1 MFLFAW
7 RRSGNEN
14 DSQSDNAVENGRDYS
29 NFRVF
34 YRSVFSTILVPGTG
48 FFRLEGI
55 LGVRWAEKKNLT
67 TSYPHCLQIKAHG
80 PSILNRS
87 SMP

>member
-55 LGVRWAEKKNLT
+55 LGV
-67 TSYPHCLQIKAHG
+67 
-80 PSILNRS
+80 
-87 SMP
+87 

>member
-14 DSQSDNAVENGRDYS
+14 DSQSDNAVENGRHYS

-34 YRSVFSTILVPGTG
+34 YRSIFSTILVPGTG

-67 TSYPHCLQIKAHG
+67 TSYPHCLQIKALG

>member
-14 DSQSDNAVENGRDYS
+14 DSESDNAVENGRDYS

-34 YRSVFSTILVPGTG
+34 YRSIFSTILVPGTG

-55 LGVRWAEKKNLT
+55 LGVRWAEKKI
-67 TSYPHCLQIKAHG
+67 LQHPTRTVCKLRLMVH
-80 PSILNRS
+80 LY
-87 SMP
+87 